1 VKCCATPFAAVYC
14 VWQKFFTIHPR
25 REARRMESDSSVP
38 PPPRAPN
45 AAFCSGGRMEWP
57 WGRPASEVRQPSS
70 VPVYARLSPSRSSR
84 PCQEPSFRSLIISA
98 SLPPCIC
105 NDLFTSLCQ
114 LPLPDRALPKDKGH
128 VVFSFACLLLPHTA
142 WHRLGPG
149 NCMRTSG

>member
-1 VKCCATPFAAVYC
+1 MQLHLQQFTVCGKNSLRSIQEGKQGGWRATALF
-14 VWQKFFTIHPR
+14 
-25 REARRMESDSSVP
+25 P

-45 AAFCSGGRMEWP
+45 AAFCSGGRMEGP